1 MKQRLV
7 GLLCVI
13 TAVGAFGQGT
23 IDFRN
28 RNTTVTPNVDAPIF
42 DVGGTT
48 RLSGATFVAQLLV
61 GTSASGSFTPVGTA
75 SPFRTGTGAG
85 YWDFGTD
92 FTRTTTLAAGSA
104 AFFLIQVWEASAGSY
119 AAAVAGGFKRGQSG
133 PSGQPGVGLPI
144 TLGGAGSPPSVPAA
158 LAGLQSFSL
167 VPEPSTY
174 ALMALGACAL
184 LFRRR
189 K

>member
-28 RNTTVTPNVDAPIF
+28 RNTTVTPNVDAPIS
-42 DVGGTT
+42 DIGGAT
-48 RLSGATFVAQLLV
+48 RLSGAAFVAQLMVGATATSLTAV
-61 GTSASGSFTPVGTA
+61 GTP

-92 FTRTTTLAAGSA
+92 FTRTTTLPAGSA

-119 AAAVAGGFKRGQSG
+119 AAAVAGGFKHGQSN
-133 PSGQPGVGLPI
+133 SGAAQPI
-144 TLGGAGSPPSVPAA
+144 TLGNFGSPPSVPAA

-167 VPEPSTY
+167 VPEPTTY